1 MLEKLLNY
9 LENKNIVILGFGMEG
24 ESSYRFL
31 RKHFPE
37 KKIFVADRK
46 IDLLDNKPE
55 LMEDINLEV
64 SIRRKLFEWN
74 RRI

>member
-31 RKHFPE
+31 RNNFPD
-37 KKIFVADRK
+37 KKIFIADKK

-64 SIRRKLFEWN
+64 SVRGKLFKWN
-74 RRI
+74 